1 MEAKNWYSSQV
12 LFTIL
17 HFFRPFVSVP
27 HPRLTVLAG
36 DAYSAV
42 TQQGK
47 VYIDRARGIRSL
59 ADQILAIG
67 WDDIE
72 ERGVPDKSNDISV
85 EPFHSGEEQNNEEE
99 AHAVVAKADDGGVDD
114 VNDDS

>member
-1 MEAKNWYSSQV
+1 M
-12 LFTIL
+12 
-17 HFFRPFVSVP
+17 
-27 HPRLTVLAG
+27 
-36 DAYSAV
+36 
-42 TQQGK
+42 
-47 VYIDRARGIRSL
+47 YIDRATVIQSL

-67 WDDIE
+67 RDDVE